1 MFALANLGESAY
13 HCSLLVTI
21 IRSERNKIVSQGMP
35 ISQALY
41 IPVLL
46 LLTQKL

>member
-1 MFALANLGESAY
+1 MFALANLGEDTQ
-13 HCSLLVTI
+13 HCSLLAAI
-21 IRSERNKIVSQGMP
+21 IRNERNKIVSQGMP

-41 IPVLL
+41 MPVLL